1 MVKMKVMVKLYATLR
16 RFAPQ
21 ETDIGDEFEVIF
33 QGATIG
39 ELVRHLGF
47 PLDQAKIVMV
57 NGQRVTKMDFTLSDD
72 DLIVIFPPVGGG

>member
-21 ETDIGDEFEVIF
+21 GTDIGDEFEVIF
-33 QGATIG
+33 QGTTIG
-39 ELVRHLGF
+39 ELVHHLGF